1 MVFAQSAGG
10 SFDMGFLMKQAT
22 AGLGGRG
29 GGARDMAQG
38 GAPAGADVRAA
49 IEAIAALVRKQLA
62 KA

>member
-1 MVFAQSAGG
+1 
-10 SFDMGFLMKQAT
+10 MGFLMKQAT